1 MADDRI
7 KWTEFAHTICL
18 LVFPFVALLVLSGC
32 FNAGGTPKDRDGNH
46 AEDVVRMFVEAVQKD
61 NFEKAATYWRTGDVK
76 NIEAN
81 AMMSFKD
88 FSIHYFKC
96 DSFKI
101 SFMRKDKKSH
111 VVAFR
116 GQQNGREKTFGL
128 FLQRIDGKWRMVM
141 EKFIKDSESV
151 SQPEQTTTP

>member
-1 MADDRI
+1 MRDLPRRNVYWI
-7 KWTEFAHTICL
+7 LL
-18 LVFPFVALLVLSGC
+18 LVVLVLPLGC
-32 FNAGGTPKDRDGNH
+32 LSAGSTPKDNDGNH
-46 AEDVVRMFVEAVQKD
+46 AEDIVRMFVEAIQKGD
-61 NFEKAATYWRTGDVK
+61 FEKAATYWRTGDVK

-81 AMMSFKD
+81 SKMSFKD

-96 DSFKI
+96 DSFKT

-116 GQQNGREKTFGL
+116 GQENGREKTFGL

-151 SQPEQTTTP
+151 SQPEQTTNP